1 MLSDTLF
8 PDLSFLKTATSPTSY
23 EEMLAQVSLL
33 AVAIQGQLADAPRF
47 AAEPQAESTEPALLT
62 VEQFDE
68 RWGEWR
74 DANDQW
80 WQEQAHFSSGRL
92 RNQLRD
98 LFELEVAILAI
109 TEPSIRERMEAL
121 WSVQAD
127 IDLGQVIAEAGEI
140 KVRLPGCF
148 VYTADFDVASHGGED
163 FLVYGLGWGAWF
175 SAEPVTLAA
184 RVQQALLAGE
194 PWTLTIPAAL
204 RTAVREGA
212 ALELSFEEVD
222 YSVSRRMLEDLQDLQ
237 IQLLGEVSRHPSN
250 DQLSLSRLNA
260 AIRLDSWVSQVQDR
274 VASYL
279 KAYRLSTQV
288 QWVTELEGDEL
299 AHYAAL
305 EQAKI
310 DAQTTFD
317 DHLGSL
323 ADYRTFAAA
332 RIRAWLEANA
342 DGLRIAPE
350 KTQLTIHRLFSNAR
364 GQRKS
369 TVLDWVI
376 SGGYD
381 GYDLFVEPSAP
392 DLEEVLTHA
401 VLQRMINQLNLRES
415 YYREVSA
422 AYQDAQTQ
430 ALLGELIRA
439 EMLFAALAALHAE
452 VLPAPTHANLIA
464 LLEDDQP
471 TAELQV
477 HRLQLREHYLD
488 GVVAFATDE
497 SFILYAPG
505 SPGGHFQRF
514 ANERELVEAVFEML
528 NNPVGIAY
536 LLERIPVQH
545 RQPVQEFVHRV
556 EPITWRPT
564 IIGLQPHDGGLRQVL
579 LEGRLSVHRSNRLQ
593 ATPQWYLEASQED
606 RQHLDF
612 LDNQLAALEADYIAS
627 NGMQTLLDFAH
638 DQASDRINGYPGNS
652 GFWIDPDTVRVE
664 SSEGALSFTQWMAW
678 GYPTGFN
685 FAGFSTL
692 SSTRGQDLSH
702 LNLSLLAS
710 AIRGFSSQV
719 REQYST
725 RLENRYLADD
735 RPQRER
741 QHRLHGLVMNVK
753 LRRDFLAA
761 SLQGYL
767 NDTDASWLKE
777 LAQTPVEIDI
787 LDNVRLGRLAF
798 HRGEYRLVDG
808 CYLLEKTAGERFV
821 YLSDPANGQTVRTFM
836 DIASSWY
843 RENLGPYFTSRVIH
857 SDKAAMRALDSDRW
871 ENGEQVVL
879 DTLPQLVDWI
889 DSWEKDH
896 QRRVEHLLADARSQ
910 TTSVGDRVFETLD
923 LIGSKVAS
931 ALTLG
936 FPPIAAVINLIQA
949 VRDFSKS
956 YTSWWDGEKLTSAFY
971 FILGITGVASA
982 TGVTSLV
989 SAGLAAAWSKL
1000 RPGPS
1005 GPAAELLKAWFKELA
1020 SPYGL
1025 KTASAASS
1033 LFTDEFIDFIKPI
1046 FAENEPP
1053 SVLSSK

>member
-1 MLSDTLF
+1 MLSESLF
-8 PDLSFLKTATSPTSY
+8 PNLSFLKKATSPSSY
-23 EEMLAQVSLL
+23 EEMLAQVALL
-33 AVAIQGQLADAPRF
+33 AVAIQGQLADAPRY

-68 RWGEWR
+68 RWGDWR
-74 DANDQW
+74 DAKDQW
-80 WQEQAHFSSGRL
+80 WKEQAHSSSGRL

-121 WSVQAD
+121 LAPQAD
-127 IDLGQVIAEAGEI
+127 TELGQVIAMVGEI

-212 ALELSFEEVD
+212 ALELSFEEVN

-250 DQLSLSRLNA
+250 YQLSLSSLNA

-274 VASYL
+274 VASFL

-350 KTQLTIHRLFSNAR
+350 KTQLTIHRLFRNAA

-376 SGGYD
+376 SGGYV

-392 DLEEVLTHA
+392 DLEGVLTHA

-422 AYQDAQTQ
+422 AYQDSQTQ
-430 ALLGELIRA
+430 ALLGKVIRA
-439 EMLFAALAALHAE
+439 DMLFAASAALHAE
-452 VLPAPTHANLIA
+452 VLPAPTHAKLIA
-464 LLEDDQP
+464 LLGDDQP
-471 TAELQV
+471 TDELQV
-477 HRLQLREHYLD
+477 HRLQLRGQFLD
-488 GVVAFATDE
+488 GVVAFAADE

-514 ANERELVEAVFEML
+514 ANERELIEAVFEML

-556 EPITWRPT
+556 EPITWRPD
-564 IIGLQPHDGGLRQVL
+564 IIRLRPFEENLHQVL
-579 LEGRLSVHRSNRLQ
+579 LEGRLSVHHSNRLQ

-606 RQHLDF
+606 RRHLDF
-612 LDNQLAALEADYIAS
+612 LDNQLASLEEDYIAS

-638 DQASDRINGYPGNS
+638 DQASERINGYPGNT
-652 GFWIDPDTVRVE
+652 GFWIDADTVRVE

-685 FAGFSTL
+685 FAEFSTL

-702 LNLSLLAS
+702 LNLSILAS
-710 AIRGFSSQV
+710 AIRGFSGQV

-725 RLENRYLADD
+725 RLEDRYLADD

-741 QHRLHGLVMNVK
+741 QLRLHGLVMNVK

-767 NDTDASWLKE
+767 DETDAGWLKG
-777 LAQTPVEIDI
+777 LARTPVGADI
-787 LDNVRLGRLAF
+787 LDNARLGRLAF
-798 HRGEYRLVDG
+798 HRGDYRLVNG
-808 CYLLEKTAGERFV
+808 CYLLENAAGERFV
-821 YLSDPANGQTVRTFM
+821 YLTDPANGQTVRTFR

-871 ENGEQVVL
+871 ANGEHVVL
-879 DTLPQLVDWI
+879 DTLPHLVDWI

-896 QRRVEHLLADARSQ
+896 QRRAEHLLADARSQ
-910 TTSVGDRVFETLD
+910 TTSVANRVFETVD

-931 ALTLG
+931 ALSLG
-936 FPPIAAVINLIQA
+936 FPPIAAVISLIQA
-949 VRDFSKS
+949 VRDFSKG
-956 YTSWWDGEKLTSAFY
+956 YTSWWDGEKLTGAF
-971 FILGITGVASA
+971 FFLLGVSGVASA
-982 TGVTSLV
+982 TGLTSAV

-1005 GPAAELLKAWFKELA
+1005 GPAVELLKAWFKELA
-1020 SPYGL
+1020 LPYGP
-1025 KTASAASS
+1025 KAASAASS
-1033 LFTDEFIDFIKPI
+1033 LFTDELLDFIKPI

-1053 SVLSSK
+1053 SVLLPK